1 MRRNFSCPMS
11 PTFRLPMHNCVSFT
25 IAYILEDDQAEMLW
39 IGYKNVCKY
48 WNCFAWVFIIVDEL
62 KKLFK
67 YIWTSFEVYSN
78 QQKSPKKTLFLV
90 PTIINIMILDFLVS
104 LTYIMI
110 LDQDT
115 NSTLLMKHVFGSMS
129 INVNGM
135 IAKQISFRY
144 STCILSQFSNIPP
157 VRVFLYSHWWLLIT
171 SESIKIL

>member
-110 LDQDT
+110 LDKDT
-115 NSTLLMKHVFGSMS
+115 NGTLVIKHVFGSIS
-129 INVNGM
+129 INDNVNGM
-135 IAKQISFRY
+135 IANQININVNNFNAPGPVNA
-144 STCILSQFSNIPP
+144 QVQNANIPAAAA
-157 VRVFLYSHWWLLIT
+157 
-171 SESIKIL
+171 